1 MFRLDEVGLYKMNN
15 FIKFRDQFVLSLFDC
30 SSDCT
35 KAVDS
40 CLADCDANKAVR
52 SCYVKSFS
60 SKAVVTESDDATEN
74 ITADSKSN
82 DLDHQ
87 SHVKSS
93 TRNIHA
99 NITPSDNSEINI
111 NEKESVIK
119 ASNPSC
125 SSEGSNINI
134 AADNS
139 SEEVNTFDDLNLA
152 VDCFSKASI
161 TDDGIISH
169 VEGANINEDL
179 SFAASCS
186 CQEENKSSF
195 EKILQLWDKD
205 EEIKLESMR

>member
-1 MFRLDEVGLYKMNN
+1 MNN

-60 SKAVVTESDDATEN
+60 SKAVVTESDDVTEN

-82 DLDHQ
+82 YVDEQ
-87 SHVKSS
+87 SYVKSS

-99 NITPSDNSEINI
+99 NITSIANSELNI

-125 SSEGSNINI
+125 SSEESNINI

-169 VEGANINEDL
+169 VEGAITNDDL
-179 SFAASCS
+179 SSAASCS